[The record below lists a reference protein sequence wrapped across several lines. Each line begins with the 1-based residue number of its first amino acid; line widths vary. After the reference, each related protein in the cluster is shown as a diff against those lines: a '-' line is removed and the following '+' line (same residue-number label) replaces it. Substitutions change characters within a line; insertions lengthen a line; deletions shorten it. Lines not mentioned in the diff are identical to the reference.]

1 MAPGPTPPGI
11 RALLGMSDRSRAANR
26 VRHCGADRGHTRWRR
41 TCAGHA
47 WSAASQGR
55 RRKGS
60 EVPRRT
66 LSRLG
71 GVAGVC
77 RKSVGTVADASALA
91 GPAGRLSTKRSDVS
105 AGHGRVDTRRHHLD
119 EIRVSY
125 GSEGWGFE
133 SLRARLQ
140 MCSLTCADLLIPCPS
155 AMSQGCPAVCI
166 SYRRCCRGP
175 AKWAPRGDSGV
186 RRVPFGPSCA
196 DASDLLSHLD
206 V

>member
-1 MAPGPTPPGI
+1 MRLTGLPKGAH
-11 RALLGMSDRSRAANR
+11 ALAANLRRHTRGAQRVRAAVATP
-26 VRHCGADRGHTRWRR
+26 VRCRGAL
-41 TCAGHA
+41 
-47 WSAASQGR
+47 SAAWAVWR
-55 RRKGS
+55 
-60 EVPRRT
+60 
-66 LSRLG
+66 
-71 GVAGVC
+71 AVC
-77 RKSVGTVADASALA
+77 RRSVGTVADASAPA
-91 GPAGRLSTKRSDVS
+91 GPAGRLSTKRPDVS
-105 AGHGRVDTRRHHLD
+105 AGHGRVGTRPNDLD

-155 AMSQGCPAVCI
+155 AMPRGCPAVCI
-166 SYRRCCRGP
+166 SYRSCCRGP